1 MTETIPTASARWIDT
16 ADVAKLVRKHLK
28 KEFPGVKFSVRSSRY
43 AGGSSIDVRW
53 TDGPTANAV
62 DKVTAP
68 FSGSKFDGMIDLQYG
83 ARTWYCP
90 EHGARTGETYGH
102 GMGDDGP
109 AQSRCCHRAELVKMG
124 ADYVHTQR
132 GMSDELR
139 TELEERVARE
149 TGRPYAANG
158 WDDRA
163 QCWGSQLLYRLF
175 VDESR

>member
-1 MTETIPTASARWIDT
+1 MTEITAPATRWIDT
-16 ADVAKLVRKHLK
+16 ADVAKLIRKHLK

-43 AGGSSIDVRW
+43 AGGSSIDIRW

-62 DKVTAP
+62 DAITAP
-68 FSGSKFDGMIDLQYG
+68 FSGARFDGMIDLQYG

-109 AQSRCCHRAELVKMG
+109 ALSRCCHRAELVKMG

-132 GMSDELR
+132 TMSEEFGAELKA
-139 TELEERVARE
+139 RVERE
-149 TGRPYAANG
+149 TGRPYSAST
-158 WDDRA
+158 WDDNARCWMSDLVYRA
-163 QCWGSQLLYRLF
+163 F
-175 VDESR
+175 AAESR